1 MIQGLIDKLD
11 SFEQVRDAIVAILAA
26 ETASQQ
32 ALATAAGK
40 DPSLW
45 AFSVYAE
52 RANPWEAYLE
62 SPSQADPVVNVW
74 YESSTANAAASNS
87 IERQDMRGVFNIDCY
102 GYAVSLETAE
112 GHAPGDQAAAFTA
125 CRVARLVRNIIQAGQ
140 YKHLLA
146 RGVVNERTIT
156 SVSAFQ
162 PPQQNSS
169 MQQILAVRLT
179 LNVRFNEFAPEYQ
192 GEPLDYLSL
201 NVLRAEDGSTYFV
214 ADYDYTL
221 GD

>member
-32 ALATAAGK
+32 ALASAAGK

-45 AFSVYAE
+45 EFGVYAE
-52 RANPWEAYLE
+52 RANPWEAFLE
-62 SPSQADPVVNVW
+62 SPAQAPPIVNVW
-74 YESSTANAAASNS
+74 YDSSTANAAGSNS
-87 IERQDMRGVFNIDCY
+87 IDRQDMRGVFNIDCY

-112 GHAPGDQAAAFTA
+112 GHAPGDQAAAFAA
-125 CRVARLVRNIIQAGQ
+125 CRAARLVRNIIQAGQ

-156 SVSAFQ
+156 SVTAFQ

-169 MQQILAVRLT
+169 MQQILAVRLALT
-179 LNVRFNEFAPEYQ
+179 VRFNEFSPEYQ
-192 GEPLDYLSL
+192 GEPLEYLSL
-201 NVLRAEDGSTYFV
+201 NVSRAEDGSTYFA

>member
-1 MIQGLIDKLD
+1 MISGLIDKLD
-11 SFEQVRDAIVAILAA
+11 SFEQIRDAIVAILAA

-32 ALATAAGK
+32 ALAAAAGK

-62 SPSQADPVVNVW
+62 APSQADPIVNVW
-74 YESSTANAAASNS
+74 YDGSTANAAASN
-87 IERQDMRGVFNIDCY
+87 NIDCY
-102 GYAVSLETAE
+102 GYAVSLATAE
-112 GHAPGDQAAAFTA
+112 GHAPGDQAAAFAA

-146 RGVVNERTIT
+146 RGVVNERTI
-156 SVSAFQ
+156 SNIAAFQ

-179 LNVRFNEFAPEYQ
+179 LNVRFNEFAPEYP
-192 GEPLDYLSL
+192 GEALEYLSI
-201 NVLRAEDGSTYFV
+201 NVQRADDGSTYFN